1 MDALKISRSLVNAI
15 LTQAQNTP
23 NAEICGLIAGKNG
36 TPSRC
41 YPVANIAN
49 DPTIRY
55 QMSPE
60 GQINAL
66 RQIRESG
73 ETLIAIYHSHPNATA
88 QPSATDIAEA
98 QYPEAAYLIVSLNTQ
113 GVLEMA
119 AFQIK
124 DGQTATIALELE

>member
-88 QPSATDIAEA
+88 QPSATDIAFA
-98 QYPEAAYLIVSLNTQ
+98 LGIFILFGRGLPISLKLFLLSVEKTTKPFSFRKW
-113 GVLEMA
+113 L
-119 AFQIK
+119 
-124 DGQTATIALELE
+124 L